1 MLNVQTRVSLLPI
14 AQPRRDINEFIDG
27 QRLRS
32 QTAEREEG
40 KQQKS
45 QQYETL
51 LTLRPRRIGGHNDLC
66 CHKRVRRV
74 HTRCTHDPLSPV
86 RASRVSG
93 ESWFMVP
100 TSPAIPF
107 ARLLVR

>member
-14 AQPRRDINEFIDG
+14 AQPRRDINKFIDG
-27 QRLRS
+27 QGLRS
-32 QTAEREEG
+32 KTAEREEG
-40 KQQKS
+40 EQQKS

-51 LTLRPRRIGGHNDLC
+51 LTLRPRRFGGCDDLR

-74 HTRCTHDPLSPV
+74 HTRGMHDRPSPV
-86 RASRVSG
+86 RACPVSG

-100 TSPAIPF
+100 TSPAIP
-107 ARLLVR
+107 